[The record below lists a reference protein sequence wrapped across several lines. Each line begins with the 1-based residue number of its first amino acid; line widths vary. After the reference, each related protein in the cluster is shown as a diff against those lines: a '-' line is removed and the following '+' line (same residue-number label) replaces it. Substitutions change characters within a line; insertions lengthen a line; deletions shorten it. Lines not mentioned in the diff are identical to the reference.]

1 MYYLGIDLGGTN
13 IAVGVVDENCKIV
26 KKGSVPTKAEREAD
40 EIIADMAKLC
50 KDLVA
55 DCSLTMDDIEY
66 AGIATPGT
74 ANRDTGIIVYANNLP
89 FMNYPIAQKLSQM
102 SGVKRVMIENDANAA
117 AKAEAVAGAAKGA
130 EFSVMITLGT
140 GVGGGIVLD
149 GQVYSGF
156 NFAGAE
162 LGHMVIEKDGRPCS
176 CGRNGCWESYS
187 SATGLVN
194 MTKDKLSE
202 CHSTGRETLMD
213 KIVAKNEGRIS
224 GKTAFSAMKSGD
236 AAAAEVVEDYIDYLA
251 CGLTNILRIF
261 QPDVLSIG
269 GGICNE
275 GDNSSATGLVNMTK
289 DKLSE
294 CHSTG
299 RETLM
304 DKIVA
309 KNEGRISGK
318 TAFSAMKS
326 GDAAAAEVVEDYI
339 DYLACGLTNIL
350 RIFQPDVL
358 SIGGGICNEG
368 DNLLVP
374 LKKKI
379 DEMLHLPDYAKKT
392 EIKIAEMGNDA
403 GIIGAATLGM

>member
-1 MYYLGIDLGGTN
+1 MGYNKQKITLGNEFDERKIMYYLGIDLGGTN
-13 IAVGVVDENCKIV
+13 IAVGVVDENGKIV

-55 DCSLTMDDIEY
+55 DCSLTVEDIEY

-102 SGVKRVMIENDANAA
+102 SGVKHVMIENDANAA

-236 AAAAEVVEDYIDYLA
+236 AAA
-251 CGLTNILRIF
+251 T
-261 QPDVLSIG
+261 
-269 GGICNE
+269 
-275 GDNSSATGLVNMTK
+275 
-289 DKLSE
+289 
-294 CHSTG
+294 
-299 RETLM
+299 
-304 DKIVA
+304 
-309 KNEGRISGK
+309 
-318 TAFSAMKS
+318 
-326 GDAAAAEVVEDYI
+326 EVVEDYI

>member
-1 MYYLGIDLGGTN
+1 MFVNSAQFFSRFFYMYTFCTKVSISKNPAFLGGNRKQSIDTRIIMGYNKQKITLGNEFDERKIMYYLGIDLGGTN

-55 DCSLTMDDIEY
+55 DCSLTVDDIEY

-102 SGVKRVMIENDANAA
+102 SGVKHVMIENDANAA

-236 AAAAEVVEDYIDYLA
+236 AAA
-251 CGLTNILRIF
+251 T
-261 QPDVLSIG
+261 
-269 GGICNE
+269 
-275 GDNSSATGLVNMTK
+275 
-289 DKLSE
+289 
-294 CHSTG
+294 
-299 RETLM
+299 
-304 DKIVA
+304 
-309 KNEGRISGK
+309 
-318 TAFSAMKS
+318 
-326 GDAAAAEVVEDYI
+326 EVVEDYI

>member
-66 AGIATPGT
+66 AGVATPGT

-275 GDNSSATGLVNMTK
+275 GDN
-289 DKLSE
+289 
-294 CHSTG
+294 
-299 RETLM
+299 
-304 DKIVA
+304 
-309 KNEGRISGK
+309 
-318 TAFSAMKS
+318 
-326 GDAAAAEVVEDYI
+326 
-339 DYLACGLTNIL
+339 
-350 RIFQPDVL
+350 
-358 SIGGGICNEG
+358 
-368 DNLLVP
+368 LLVP